1 MSTVEHWIIEAVL
14 FATGVTIR
22 QWVEGTKSQ
31 HGSASR
37 RYVATI
43 AIVLCIT
50 ARSKRATQS
59 SENQMLYDST
69 TLAPKHITIMKR
81 LMSLAKRACVSLKY
95 AV

>member
-43 AIVLCIT
+43 AIVFLVHY
-50 ARSKRATQS
+50 R
-59 SENQMLYDST
+59 
-69 TLAPKHITIMKR
+69 
-81 LMSLAKRACVSLKY
+81 SLK
-95 AV
+95 ACHTEF

>member
-37 RYVATI
+37 SYVATI
-43 AIVLCIT
+43 AIAFLVHY
-50 ARSKRATQS
+50 R
-59 SENQMLYDST
+59 
-69 TLAPKHITIMKR
+69 
-81 LMSLAKRACVSLKY
+81 SLK
-95 AV
+95 ACHTEF